1 MPTRQELQQLQSL
14 PLAVK
19 IRKTI
24 QRIKEWVDHFGIDGV
39 YVSFSGGKDSTVL
52 LHIVRQLY
60 LNMKAAYVD
69 TGLENPEIREFVRQY
84 ENVDWLKPKKNFKQ
98 VILEYGYPL
107 ISKEVAECVSGARK
121 YLTKVRELY
130 PELLTDIQTDSGC
143 RIATG
148 RKSLLELADMQALRA
163 MTPGGGQ
170 ITNIEN
176 SPELANILNDRSIKG
191 KRTRTALL
199 LGMMD
204 KDNQIRTAE
213 SIPEK
218 DRSMFAQ
225 TKYKFF
231 LEAPFEISTQC
242 CNILK
247 KSPAHRYE
255 RKTKRMPITAQTAAE
270 SRLRTQKWLNNGCN
284 GFNMKA
290 PISNPMSFWTE
301 QDILWYIRLHNLP
314 ICSVYGDILTDEE
327 EESGERIYF
336 DYETI
341 MNAGLFERPAL
352 HTTGCKRTGCMFCLF
367 GAHLERDFY
376 RLQYVHENYPNIYDW
391 IMKPVGEGG
400 LGYKDVIDWT
410 NEHGNLHIKY

>member
-1 MPTRQELQQLQSL
+1 MCVWSQKILDKGTR
-14 PLAVK
+14 AVS
-19 IRKTI
+19 
-24 QRIKEWVDHFGIDGV
+24 RIVDRH
-39 YVSFSGGKDSTVL
+39 
-52 LHIVRQLY
+52 
-60 LNMKAAYVD
+60 
-69 TGLENPEIREFVRQY
+69 
-84 ENVDWLKPKKNFKQ
+84 
-98 VILEYGYPL
+98 
-107 ISKEVAECVSGARK
+107 
-121 YLTKVRELY
+121 
-130 PELLTDIQTDSGC
+130 TDIQTYRQRLPYSYRWEKLTG
-143 RIATG
+143 TG
-148 RKSLLELADMQALRA
+148 RYTRSTGND
-163 MTPGGGQ
+163 TGGGQ

-176 SPELANILNDRSIKG
+176 SPELANILNDRGIKG

-255 RKTKRMPITAQTAAE
+255 RKTGRKPITAQTAAE

-284 GFNMKA
+284 GFNMKT

-301 QDILWYIRLHNLP
+301 QDILWYIRMNNLP
-314 ICSVYGDILTDEE
+314 ICSVYGEILTDEE
-327 EESGERIYF
+327 ENGGERIDF

-341 MNAGLFERPAL
+341 MNAGLFERPVL

-367 GAHLERDFY
+367 GAHLEKDFH
-376 RLQYVHENYPNIYDW
+376 RLQYVHDNYPNIYDW
-391 IMKPVGEGG
+391 IMKPVEEGG